1 MEGHAVRV
9 RVLQFGS
16 VCQIYTVFICRTIFS
31 AFAQDKPWNPGVR
44 KHFGLVQYQPQ
55 ANHFVVF
62 DKYWSSQR
70 RPSGTSNLSHLFQPL
85 DPRPM
90 LRLPAPAPYRGI
102 NADCGRRAWSQ
113 PLAQRRQAERA
124 AFQRAGSA
132 ITSNSSLSLVAAM
145 AQGRLWGFFWG
156 MDSNESNAPHKAN
169 WLLEVKEN

>member
-1 MEGHAVRV
+1 MEGHTVAV
-9 RVLQFGS
+9 RVLQFCS
-16 VCQIYTVFICRTIFS
+16 VCQIYTVCIYRTIFS
-31 AFAQDKPWNPGVR
+31 AFAQDKPENPGIR

-70 RPSGTSNLSHLFQPL
+70 RPSGTSNLRHLFQPL
-85 DPRPM
+85 DPGPM
-90 LRLPAPAPYRGI
+90 LRLPAPAPYRGL

-145 AQGRLWGFFWG
+145 AQGRL
-156 MDSNESNAPHKAN
+156 
-169 WLLEVKEN
+169 